1 MIDITG
7 IVLLIIVT
15 LCFGFLTG
23 FQMAHISYNKKLV
36 TLVKRCINTG
46 TIAPVLVEIE
56 EHNQKSNE

>member
-1 MIDITG
+1 MINITG

-23 FQMAHISYNKKLV
+23 FQMAHINYNKKLV

-56 EHNQKSNE
+56 ERKQKSK